1 MRTVTTLC
9 AVLAVASSCVPAP
22 AGAQSFYPNL
32 AGARF
37 CQLRAMGVSQ
47 QEAIRVAMSENWS
60 QYRQPV
66 WVTVNGERITTDAI
80 DMARWAAR
88 CQ

>member
-1 MRTVTTLC
+1 
-9 AVLAVASSCVPAP
+9 
-22 AGAQSFYPNL
+22 
-32 AGARF
+32 
-37 CQLRAMGVSQ
+37 MGVSQ